1 MWGVAAR
8 VAVRAV
14 AGMLAVAFLTG
25 AVWLAWWL
33 SAERMGAAMGLGP
46 PDGVVLVDRCYEVSD
61 SEGNSDGTNC
71 QGRFTPAGAS
81 AGDAR
86 PIVVNGTTG
95 KHRAGTR
102 LPVRLVRGVAY
113 EPSSAPAVKYG
124 TGAGAVLVLGAVPA
138 GWLLVGVRRGEA
150 PEVMTLVV
158 GLFIGFAAVA
168 VLGIVVGLLAGLVEL
183 AL

>member
-1 MWGVAAR
+1 MAAR

-14 AGMLAVAFLTG
+14 AGLLAVALLTG

-33 SAERMGAAMGLGP
+33 SAERIGAAMGLGP
-46 PDGVVLVDRCYEVSD
+46 PDGVVLVDHCYEVSD
-61 SEGNSDGTNC
+61 SEGYSDGTDC
-71 QGRFTPAGAS
+71 QGQFTPVGAS
-81 AGDAR
+81 ADEAR
-86 PIVVNGTTG
+86 PIVVSGTAG

-124 TGAGAVLVLGAVPA
+124 IGAGMALVMGAVPA

-150 PEVMTLVV
+150 PEFMTLLF
-158 GLFIGFAAVA
+158 GLLIGFTAVV